1 MFFLEWLV
9 IVKEEELKESKSKLV
24 KRTDWTGSGPG
35 GRNGRAIKFPDSC
48 LWKISC
54 LQIVSRARL
63 YMVVMDQ
70 RKWTQIDVK
79 KKKSFKQDVPVMSE
93 PWSPRG
99 SGFLVWKGCAF
110 GKSGSRDTTVLME
123 NNEGSCLFAK
133 LKEAAA
139 LRILLPQGPA
149 SPLFPMGQVRPANE
163 PCLKPSGEWAFLMC
177 N

>member
-63 YMVVMDQ
+63 YVVVMDQ

-79 KKKSFKQDVPVMSE
+79 KKNHLSKMFLWCLSHDL
-93 PWSPRG
+93 RG
-99 SGFLVWKGCAF
+99 DRVSSSGRAVH
-110 GKSGSRDTTVLME
+110 SGSREVVTPQSSWKTMKAVVCLQSSRRLQLC
-123 NNEGSCLFAK
+123 GSCSP
-133 LKEAAA
+133 
-139 LRILLPQGPA
+139 RDLPAHSSQWDRLGQQMNPDWSLQGNGP
-149 SPLFPMGQVRPANE
+149 F
-163 PCLKPSGEWAFLMC
+163 
-177 N
+177 